1 MANIQKQT
9 NNGQQNI
16 SQKTTVCLTRDPLED
31 ERIIDKE
38 GHLFVSRKSS
48 LMDNSET
55 QAVLGTRQLLSCID
69 Y

>member
-1 MANIQKQT
+1 MDVYFFTLRI
-9 NNGQQNI
+9 
-16 SQKTTVCLTRDPLED
+16 PLYN
-31 ERIIDKE
+31 DKE
-38 GHLFVSRKSS
+38 GHLFVSKKSS